1 MSQARR
7 RLELMVRAICGTI
20 RAGRR
25 ARAPSHRLK
34 GVTMT
39 GSLLVLAAALTAAS
53 HQPSG
58 HLLTPQA
65 HRDYAT
71 LNVCQVV
78 PGEAIAG
85 ALGGTFAEA
94 RPFADKSFSRCT
106 YFIVPS
112 GGSQRMGYVVYL
124 QPAEDFEGLKK
135 YIDDPIIPIAG
146 LGDGAYMFHDTGD
159 GRFKIHV
166 LKRGDVMVEANADS
180 EASARKIAGAVVA
193 VLWKKAP

>member
-1 MSQARR
+1 
-7 RLELMVRAICGTI
+7 
-20 RAGRR
+20 
-25 ARAPSHRLK
+25 
-34 GVTMT
+34 MT
-39 GSLLVLAAALTAAS
+39 ASLLVLAAAAMTAAT
-53 HQPSG
+53 HQPPGSQAA
-58 HLLTPQA
+58 PQA

-78 PGEAIAG
+78 PGDAIAR

-94 RPFADKSFSRCT
+94 RPFGDKAFSRCT

-112 GGSQRMGYVVYL
+112 GGGQRMGYVVYI

-135 YIDDPIIPIAG
+135 YIDDPITPIAG

-166 LKRGDVMVEANADS
+166 LKRGDVTIEASGDS
-180 EASARKIAGAVVA
+180 EASARKVAGAVVA
-193 VLWKKAP
+193 VLWKKMP